1 MVRFSARQFVA
12 LGQTLRELANLAAV
26 ALAFGQFVG
35 QGFLSWG
42 LVGFRTIRRRHAV
55 RHLILRILAG
65 LFAVVPATALAQ
77 SPKAA
82 TYITD
87 EEIKKVNSLPG
98 VDRQI
103 VSVDIGKLNEAV
115 GVIHR
120 GPTGPAAR
128 GAAPA
133 AGGGGRG
140 AAAPGEPCGQ
150 QITAPPA
157 GAANGIAHDGQTETY
172 VIISGGGTLV
182 TGGHIANGRRSAPDS
197 DVTRI
202 LNGPSC
208 SGIIA
213 GLDIVSK
220 QVKTGDLIIIPAG
233 VPHGWSEI
241 PDHVDYLSVRPD
253 PDRVLPRDYVNPA
266 LKK

>member
-1 MVRFSARQFVA
+1 MRR
-12 LGQTLRELANLAAV
+12 LTPCI
-26 ALAFGQFVG
+26 
-35 QGFLSWG
+35 
-42 LVGFRTIRRRHAV
+42 LVG
-55 RHLILRILAG
+55 
-65 LFAVVPATALAQ
+65 VVAATSGVAFAQ

-120 GPTGPAAR
+120 GPTGAAAR
-128 GAAPA
+128 GAAPPA
-133 AGGGGRG
+133 AAAGRG
-140 AAAPGEPCGQ
+140 AAAPGEPSGQ
-150 QITAPPA
+150 QISAPPA
-157 GAANGIAHDGQTETY
+157 SAANGISHDGQTETY

-182 TGGHIANGRRSAPDS
+182 TGGHIGNGRRSAPDS

-213 GLDIVSK
+213 GPDVVSK
-220 QVKTGDLIIIPAG
+220 QVKTGDVIIIPAG

-253 PDRVLPRDYVNPA
+253 PDRVLPRDYVNPTIR
-266 LKK
+266 K